1 MGNIRP
7 SASDCPSFDD
17 VVGRGGERHISL
29 RRCEMSREIFSD
41 ATYRRD
47 VLIDFGS
54 LSLARRLVSALRTL
68 INTKR
73 REAAKGLRILSSLIR
88 NMFSTL
94 VLFLGMLLFYLS
106 ILRNFC
112 LLRIFSPRPVGNV
125 NMPQAISDSTAN
137 ECRKIH

>member
-1 MGNIRP
+1 
-7 SASDCPSFDD
+7 
-17 VVGRGGERHISL
+17 
-29 RRCEMSREIFSD
+29 MSREIFSD

-94 VLFLGMLLFYLS
+94 VLFLGILLYYVPIQLAKLVS
-106 ILRNFC
+106 DA
-112 LLRIFSPRPVGNV
+112 PRGG
-125 NMPQAISDSTAN
+125 S
-137 ECRKIH
+137 